1 MGNDFSPS
9 VFSFPEGIK
18 EQTAPGFTGSVFIN
32 NNSYSGCD
40 IKVLVHIYDDGKIS
54 KSQKQQLE
62 TQLEEALQSLYQA
75 QKDASELLSEMP
87 DCKQGTDVLSRKT
100 RLYTQT
106 RSRISILAELVQS
119 LQDRL
124 VLVVKDPPKSSTKVL
139 AECQTLSLSTF
150 RDKQAVR
157 ACGSVYPKGFCRS
170 QREIAGSLIF
180 TVFNQHVFYELMEA
194 HVSDFDGVAYT
205 SAVMD
210 QLPPL
215 DIIVSFANEYGHLSR
230 MEIYGVEFVSDGMT
244 MSIEDI
250 LTENVC
256 NYVARDYNPMRA
268 VAERE
273 IDKASQQLQ
282 SWMGMSASNLLLEE
296 DYKIYKNASSPWER
310 MNQRRNPY
318 A

>member
-1 MGNDFSPS
+1 MSSDSPS
-9 VFSFPEGIK
+9 LFSFPEGIK
-18 EQTAPGFTGSVFIN
+18 DQTAPGFTGSVFIN

-54 KSQKQQLE
+54 KGQKESLEKQLDE
-62 TQLEEALQSLYQA
+62 TLKSLQQA
-75 QKDASELLSEMP
+75 QRDASELISEIP
-87 DCKQGTDVLSRKT
+87 EYKQGTDALTRKT
-100 RLYTQT
+100 RVYNQT
-106 RSRISILAELVQS
+106 RSRISILSEVVQS
-119 LQDRL
+119 IQDRL
-124 VLVVKDPPKSSTKVL
+124 RLVARDAPKSSTKVL

-157 ACGSVYPKGFCRS
+157 ACGSVYPKGFIRS

-180 TVFNQHVFYELMEA
+180 TVFNQHVFYDLMEA
-194 HVSDFDGVAYT
+194 HISDFDGTTYT

-215 DIIVSFANEYGHLSR
+215 DIIIAFANEYGHLSR

-268 VAERE
+268 VAARE
-273 IDKASQQLQ
+273 IDKVSQQLQ
-282 SWMGMSASNLLLEE
+282 ASMSMRASDLLLEE
-296 DYKIYKNASSPWER
+296 DYKIYKNASSPFQR
-310 MNQRRNPY
+310 LNNRRNPFL
-318 A
+318 